1 MRFLIL
7 FLLLMPFTSAL
18 AVTPTTV
25 SDNFLVINTL
35 DHETDFI
42 IKSGFYEERITLDE
56 KGKEE
61 FFITDDFSDVIYI
74 YEIQDIEGLGVVNS
88 IKINV
93 DQEKPQRLLLD
104 EVLIAQDFGIYWI
117 WVLVGVIA
125 ISGVWI
131 FRKQLERLIK

>member
-1 MRFLIL
+1 
-7 FLLLMPFTSAL
+7 
-18 AVTPTTV
+18 
-25 SDNFLVINTL
+25 
-35 DHETDFI
+35 
-42 IKSGFYEERITLDE
+42 
-56 KGKEE
+56 
-61 FFITDDFSDVIYI
+61 DVIYI